1 LVVGN
6 LSSCSIAVKRRQ
18 SGEGIVYSAVVV
30 KKWAE
35 EIPPAE
41 QVRPGG
47 CSKCGA
53 ASRPPGQPL
62 VLVSHGLRERQV
74 RGPAGPSGQPET
86 QVVRVRRFRCLRCG
100 GLTTVLPRGLTARR
114 HYSASSIGLA
124 LCLHGLRGLSIA
136 ETRRR
141 VCTWPVGF
149 ETARWTTLST
159 WVVAIGQGRL
169 FPRVRPAAPM
179 ASLRSRASRAAAT
192 LCGVALC
199 GGAIEAQVFEG
210 AALAA

>member
-1 LVVGN
+1 MVVGC

-18 SGEGIVYSAVVV
+18 SGAGIVYSAVVV

-35 EIPPAE
+35 EVPTTQ
-41 QVRPGG
+41 QVRPGR

-53 ASRPPGQPL
+53 ASQPPGEPL

-74 RGPAGPSGQPET
+74 RGPAEPSGQPET
-86 QVVRVRRFRCLRCG
+86 RVVRVRRYRCRRCG

-124 LCLHGLRGLSIA
+124 LCLHGLRCLSIG

-141 VCTWPVGF
+141 VCTWSIGF
-149 ETARWTTLST
+149 ETARWTTLGT

-169 FPRVRPAAPM
+169 FPGVRPALAT
-179 ASLRSRASRAAAT
+179 ASLRSRAERAAAT
-192 LCGVALC
+192 LCAVALC
-199 GGAIEAQVFEG
+199 SGELEEQVFEG

>member
-1 LVVGN
+1 M
-6 LSSCSIAVKRRQ
+6 S
-18 SGEGIVYSAVVV
+18 V
-30 KKWAE
+30 KKWVEEVPRAE
-35 EIPPAE
+35 H
-41 QVRPGG
+41 VRPGR

-53 ASRPPGQPL
+53 ASRPPGEQL

-74 RGPAGPSGQPET
+74 RGPAEPAGRPET
-86 QVVRVRRFRCLRCG
+86 RVVRVRRFRCLRCG

-124 LCLHGLRGLSIA
+124 LCLHGLRGLSIG

-149 ETARWTTLST
+149 ETARWTTLRT
-159 WVVAIGQGRL
+159 WVVAIDQGRL
-169 FPRVRPAAPM
+169 FPRVRAAPPA
-179 ASLRSRASRAAAT
+179 ASLRSRAARAAAT
-192 LCGVALC
+192 LSAVALS
-199 GGAIEAQVFEG
+199 GVGIEAQVFEG